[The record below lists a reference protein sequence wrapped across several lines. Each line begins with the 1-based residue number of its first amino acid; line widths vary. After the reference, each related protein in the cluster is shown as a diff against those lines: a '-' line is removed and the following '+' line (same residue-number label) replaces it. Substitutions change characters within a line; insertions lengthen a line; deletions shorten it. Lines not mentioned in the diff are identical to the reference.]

1 MPALGRPLPPGR
13 GDFEFSAQSYSEPAP
28 AGLTRL
34 LLVVEFP
41 AAELA
46 WSQQG
51 DSLVAHL
58 ACRWSLHALGHQA
71 AAVEERLDFSRDVR
85 TPLTTML
92 YLRSVAV
99 PPGEYRLELEC
110 RDAGRRI
117 GGVAGLFGRQPEAA
131 LSTTLTARDFSA
143 GGLGDPLLYWAPIAG
158 ERGALSPSGVFAGG
172 TPAMELETAFLPPDS
187 AQGAYIGLR
196 LTLHDA
202 GGVLRLEKQGGW
214 KYEAGAPLPLRYRL
228 PLTELP
234 PGGYRLHLEARGP
247 EIDSTGVDC
256 SLRILGESTE
266 APSALAQQAIA
277 AQLFLKGDE
286 FQRWQGLPAPEREAV
301 MAAFWK
307 RHDPDPATEENAVYD
322 EFLKRFVAAQV
333 RYAGFRPGALSDRGR
348 ILIRLGEP
356 VSIEGEAMPLNRTG
370 LSDAVRGLHGEAA
383 IEPGIS
389 PYGVDFTQDAG
400 VERSSELGRD
410 LGTIGTGSAINFGD
424 DSEPYEVWTYEFG
437 GSPLLPEQRLH
448 LRRPSLQLI
457 FVDRSGTGDYT
468 LGYRSEDFDF

>member
-1 MPALGRPLPPGR
+1 MPALGRPLPPGH

-34 LLVVEFP
+34 MLVLEFP
-41 AAELA
+41 VSELA
-46 WSQQG
+46 WTQQG

-58 ACRWSLHALGHQA
+58 ACRWSLHALGHEA
-71 AAVEERLDFSRDVR
+71 AAVDEHLDFSRDAR
-85 TPLTTML
+85 TPLASML

-110 RDAGRRI
+110 RDERREI
-117 GGVAGLFGRQPEAA
+117 GGVAGLFGRQAEAA

-143 GGLGDPLLYWAPIAG
+143 GGLGDPLLYWAPVTGA
-158 ERGALSPSGVFAGG
+158 RGALSPSGVFASA
-172 TPAMELETAFLPPDS
+172 TPAIELETTFVPPGS
-187 AQGAYIGLR
+187 AQGAYVGLR

-202 GGVLRLEKQGGW
+202 DGVLRLEKQGGW
-214 KYEAGAPLPLRYRL
+214 KYEAGTPLPLHYRL
-228 PLTELP
+228 PLAELP
-234 PGGYRLHLEARGP
+234 PGGYRLRLEARGP

-256 SLRILGESTE
+256 SLRILGETMGATST
-266 APSALAQQAIA
+266 LAQQAIA
-277 AQLFLKGDE
+277 AQLFLKSDE
-286 FQRWQGLPAPEREAV
+286 FQRWQRLPAPEREAV

-307 RHDPDPATEENAVYD
+307 RLDPDPATEENAVYD
-322 EFLKRFVAAQV
+322 EFLQRFAAAQA
-333 RYAGFRPGALSDRGR
+333 RFTGSRPGALSDRGR

-356 VSIEGEAMPLNRTG
+356 ASIEGEAMPLNRTG
-370 LSDAVRGLHGEAA
+370 LSNAVRGLHGEAA

-389 PYGVDFTQDAG
+389 AYGVDFTQDDG
-400 VERSSELGRD
+400 VERSSELGKD

-437 GSPLLPEQRLH
+437 GNPLLPEQRLPR
-448 LRRPSLQLI
+448 RRPSLQLI